1 MNRFLSFLSSLLP
14 PQPPKPAPGTPIVVT
29 YGQDSSGFTDE
40 QIQPVMEWVFASLV
54 NAGYTGKAHLFWMQS
69 QGEPK
74 LEKTLKQTL
83 RHAEPILLYR
93 LGDRP
98 PVPPTGYTWRLLPEY
113 AAFRLYQ
120 LEVKNLE

>member
-1 MNRFLSFLSSLLP
+1 MNRILSFLSSLLP
-14 PQPPKPAPGTPIVVT
+14 PKPATGTPIVVT

-69 QGEPK
+69 QGEPQ
-74 LEKTLKQTL
+74 LEKSLKQAL
-83 RHAEPILLYR
+83 RHTEPILLYR

-98 PVPPTGYTWRLLPEY
+98 PVPPIGYTWRLLPEY
-113 AAFRLYQ
+113 AAFRIYQ
-120 LEVKNLE
+120 LEMKDAE